1 MEISDLT
8 VFKAVAKYGGITA
21 AAMRLNRVPSNVTTR
36 IQKLEEE
43 LGQALFIREK
53 NRLKISS
60 AGQTLLVYA
69 DQILGLAHSAKSE
82 LQSNEPAGTL
92 RIGAMEAVAATRLVE
107 PLQRF
112 HVQYPNVQLQV
123 KSSPTGILLEDV
135 LQGNLDLALVA
146 DPVKDTRLKIMPL
159 FKENLVM
166 VSSLT
171 HNKILKPQDL
181 GVTPIILGFSHHCA
195 YRKRLE
201 QWLLAGDSI
210 ARIMEINS
218 YHALLSCAAAG
229 MGVGVVPKELLKN
242 YPFTSSIRIHE
253 LPTSWRQTTTAL
265 IWHNQRVSSAM
276 QAFSM
281 CLQKNKNNK
290 N

>member
-8 VFKAVAKYGGITA
+8 VFKAVAKHGGITA
-21 AAMRLNRVPSNVTTR
+21 AAIQLNRVPSNVTTR

-60 AGQTLLVYA
+60 AGQTLLGYA
-69 DQILGLAHSAKSE
+69 EQILGLAHSAKSQ
-82 LQSNEPAGTL
+82 LQSNDPIGTL

-112 HVQYPNVQLQV
+112 HVQYPQVQLQV

-135 LQGNLDLALVA
+135 LQGNLDVALVA
-146 DPVKDTRLKIMPL
+146 DPLKDARLFIRPL
-159 FKENLVM
+159 FKESLVM
-166 VSSLT
+166 VSSLS
-171 HNKILKPQDL
+171 HKKISKPEDL
-181 GVTPIILGFSHHCA
+181 GTAPIILGFSHHCA

-201 QWLLAGDSI
+201 QWLHAGDCI

-242 YPFTSSIRIHE
+242 YPFTNSIRVHE
-253 LPTSWRQTTTAL
+253 LPAKWRQTTTAL
-265 IWHNQRVSSAM
+265 IWHNDRVNSAM
-276 QAFSM
+276 QAFET
-281 CLQKNKNNK
+281 CLLNK
-290 N
+290 